1 LTDSVAS
8 ARAPLHRRRWVR
20 VTSAILLLL
29 ALLLIDLAPAV
40 PAPAPP
46 TGLQAE
52 RARATY
58 RTVRNALAA
67 GRRPVSVEIPTE
79 DLDDVAALAS
89 RLERF
94 GRFAAEVEGERLR
107 LRVSRRLLGPMWLNL
122 RADVEESRS
131 GFPPVALRVGRLPLG
146 ERLSRWTVE
155 MAAQALRARGVR
167 LPPLDRIVRTLQIRP
182 AALAAQVDFPTGSG
196 VFKRLPEMRLGPID
210 NVAAARLVCTLV
222 AAERA
227 HPAADFA
234 EVVRRAFAAPPGDDP
249 VASNRARLAALAVYT
264 AGGTAARVVPETWR
278 RAASCGPAPRAPL
291 LLERADLAKHWAMS
305 AALAV
310 TAGDDVGLAL
320 GEWKEL
326 ADSRPDGTG
335 FSFVDL
341 AADRSGIATGRRA
354 LDPGAAL
361 ELARRLAQARSEELL
376 PVRALALMEG
386 MSEKDFAER
395 YGDLDSEAYTAMIAR
410 IDSVLANTV
419 GG

>member
-1 LTDSVAS
+1 MAS
-8 ARAPLHRRRWVR
+8 ARPPLHRRRWVR
-20 VTSAILLLL
+20 ALAGVLLLL
-29 ALLLIDLAPAV
+29 AVLLIDLVPAV

-52 RARATY
+52 RARAAY
-58 RTVRNALAA
+58 RSLRDALST
-67 GRRPVSVEIPTE
+67 GRRPVPIQVPTE
-79 DLDDVAALAS
+79 ELDDVAALAS

-94 GRFAAEVEGERLR
+94 GRFAAAVEEDRLR
-107 LRVSRRLLGPMWLNL
+107 LRVSRRLLGPLWVNL
-122 RADVEESRS
+122 RADVAESRA
-131 GFPPVALRVGRLPLG
+131 GFPPVTLRIGRLPLG

-155 MAAQALRARGVR
+155 MGARALRARGVR
-167 LPPLDRIVRTLQIRP
+167 LPPLDRVVRALRIRP
-182 AALAAQVDFPTGSG
+182 GALVAQVDFPLGSG
-196 VFKRLPEMRLGPID
+196 VMRRLPELRLGPID
-210 NVAAARLVCTLV
+210 HGVAARLVCNLV

-227 HPAADFA
+227 RPAADFA

-249 VASNRARLAALAVYT
+249 VASSRARLAALAVYT
-264 AGGTAARVVPETWR
+264 AGGTAARVVGDTYR
-278 RAASCGPAPRAPL
+278 RAASCGPAPQAPL
-291 LLERADLAKHWAMS
+291 LLGRADLAKHWAMS

-354 LDPGAAL
+354 LDPATAPAL
-361 ELARRLAQARSEELL
+361 AGRLAQARSEDLL
-376 PVRALALMEG
+376 PVRALALAEG
-386 MSEKDFAER
+386 MPEAEFAKR
-395 YGDLDSEAYTAMIAR
+395 FGNLDSAAYAAVIAR
-410 IDSVLANTV
+410 IDAVLANTV